1 MTGSIENVTVTG
13 VANFKGTVI
22 GITAE
27 MTGLGNVD
35 NTSDVD
41 KPISSVTQSALG
53 LKANV
58 ADLNLKA
65 NTSDLNLKANTSDLN
80 LKANVA
86 DLNDLKV
93 KFENLIKILTRNNI
107 N

>member
-27 MTGLGNVD
+27 TIGLWQVE
-35 NTSDVD
+35 NTSDAS
-41 KPISSVTQSALG
+41 KPISTATQSALDLKANVADLG

-58 ADLNLKA
+58 ADLDAL
-65 NTSDLNLKANTSDLN
+65 T
-80 LKANVA
+80 
-86 DLNDLKV
+86 V
-93 KFENLIKILTRNNI
+93 KFENLIKILTASKQI
-107 N
+107 